1 MREQAVD
8 LRLDLRTPLVVLG
21 DFGRVLTILREAE
34 TLAEALDDHR
44 RLGRVCTYLLSYCW
58 VMGDY
63 DRALTS
69 GQRALAFAEAV
80 GDFAFQV
87 LATAYLGGLY
97 HALGDYPQALD
108 CLRRNIASLEGER
121 LYERFD
127 LPWLPAVFTRT
138 YLVWCLAERGAFAEG
153 LAWGAE
159 AARLAEAV
167 NHPFSRIL
175 AYYGTGYLSLCKGD
189 IQQAIPVLERGLRLC
204 QKVAIP
210 LWSPAFA
217 TALGTAYARIGRIS
231 EALSLLEQAVAQS
244 TAMQTMNL
252 RAFFLIY
259 LSEGYWWAAR
269 LEEAAQ
275 SAVRALELARAHHER
290 GYQAYA
296 LRLLGDIAAH
306 REPLEST
313 LAAAYYQQALTLA
326 EELGMRPLQAHCHR
340 GLGTLYAAAGQRA
353 QARTALSTAIA
364 LYHDMDMTF
373 WLPQTEASLAQV
385 K

>member
-1 MREQAVD
+1 
-8 LRLDLRTPLVVLG
+8 
-21 DFGRVLTILREAE
+21 VLTILREAE

-44 RLGRVCTYLLSYCW
+44 RLGRVCTYLLSYFW

-97 HALGDYPQALD
+97 HTLGDYPRALD

-138 YLVWCLAERGAFAEG
+138 YLVWCLAEMGAFAEG

-159 AARLAEAV
+159 AARLAESV
-167 NHPFSRIL
+167 DHPFSRIL
-175 AYYGTGYLSLCKGD
+175 AYCGTGYLYLCKGD
-189 IQQAIPVLERGLRLC
+189 IQQAIPVLERGLGLC
-204 QKVAIP
+204 QTVAIP
-210 LWSPAFA
+210 LWSPGFA
-217 TALGTAYARIGRIS
+217 TALGAAYARIGRIS

-244 TAMQTMNL
+244 AAMQIVNL
-252 RAFFLIY
+252 HALWLIH
-259 LSEGYWWAAR
+259 LGEGYRLAGR
-269 LEEAAQ
+269 LEDAAQ
-275 SAVRALELARAHHER
+275 SAVRALELARAHQER

-296 LRLLGDIAAH
+296 LRLLGEIAAH
-306 REPLEST
+306 REPPE
-313 LAAAYYQQALTLA
+313 AAEAEAHFRQAFALA
-326 EELGMRPLQAHCHR
+326 EELGMRPLVAHCHL
-340 GLGTLYAAAGQRA
+340 GLSTLYLKTRRPK
-353 QARTALSTAIA
+353 QARAELSAAIA
-364 LYHDMDMTF
+364 LYNAMDMTF
-373 WLPQTEASLAQV
+373 WLPQAEAALARV
-385 K
+385 EGR